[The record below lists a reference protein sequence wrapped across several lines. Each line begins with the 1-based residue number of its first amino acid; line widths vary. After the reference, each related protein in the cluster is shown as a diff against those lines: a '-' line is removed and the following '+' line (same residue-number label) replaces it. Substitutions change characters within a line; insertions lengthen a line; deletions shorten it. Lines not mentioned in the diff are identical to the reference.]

1 MKRWLAVPAI
11 FAFLCAAAFGQS
23 AAVWFPS
30 AQMTTLGVYYYPE
43 AWPREQWARDIANIR
58 KFGFEFVHLAE
69 FSWAFLEPEEG
80 KYQLDWLDEV
90 VKLAAGQG
98 LKVVLCTPSAAPPV
112 WLVRK
117 HREVLMVDGRGRRL
131 NHGSREHADW
141 TSPVYREYVVRID
154 TELAKRFGANPAVW
168 GWQIDNELS
177 HYGSGASFTPVVTER
192 FRQWLQ
198 KKYGTVER
206 LNRDWGNA
214 FWSQMYNR
222 FDQIDP
228 PNALELVA
236 QPNPHALLDFQ
247 RWFADDAA
255 EYLRL
260 QAETLRR
267 YVKNQWITTN
277 YMPQYR
283 DVDPVRSARAL
294 DVFTWTQ
301 YPVHGRPNEGPLGFR
316 LGDPY
321 FLAFS
326 HGLMRSINGLSGL
339 MELQPGQ
346 VNWSNVNPWPLP
358 GAMRLWVMHAFGS
371 GAQLVCTYRYRQPL
385 SGGELYHKGIVE
397 TDGVTLSPGGREW
410 VQAMREI
417 VDLRR
422 HRPANP
428 AMPPAVAARRTAFL
442 IGRDNWW
449 DIDNHLQTERWDTA
463 AHWMRYIRA
472 LKSMGAPVDV
482 VTEGRPGTDR
492 YPFLIAPAYQLLDSE
507 LVGQWRSYVER
518 GGHLILTA
526 RTGHKDRRGHL
537 WEGPWAA
544 PILDLIGASIPMYDL
559 LPGKLTGKVRFEG
572 KEYEWGSWGEVLD
585 PRPGTTVLATY
596 SDQFYAEKPAAV
608 TRRLGRGTV
617 TYVGVDTLDGEF
629 ERAVLTRVFAT
640 AGAAPLDLPPGLMVD
655 WRDGF
660 WVASNF
666 TGKRQAIPAG
676 PDARLLL
683 GSRQLEPAGVAVW
696 LE

>member
-1 MKRWLAVPAI
+1 MKRWLAVPGV
-11 FAFLCAAAFGQS
+11 FAFLCASAFGQN
-23 AAVWFPS
+23 AAAWFPP
-30 AQMTTLGVYYYPE
+30 AQMTTPGVYYYPE

-58 KFGFEFVHLAE
+58 KFGFEFIHLAE

-117 HREVLMVDGRGRRL
+117 HPEVLMIDGRGRRL

-141 TSPVYREYVVRID
+141 TSPVYREYVVKID

-177 HYGSGASFTPVVTER
+177 HYGSGASFTPVVAER

-198 KKYGTVER
+198 KKYGTIER

-247 RWFADDAA
+247 RWFAEDAA

-260 QAETLRR
+260 QAAALRR
-267 YVKNQWITTN
+267 HVKNQWITTN

-283 DVDPVRSARAL
+283 DVDPALSARDL

-301 YPVHGRPNEGPLGFR
+301 YPVHGQPNEGPLGFR

-326 HGLMRSINGLSGL
+326 HGLMRAINGLSGL

-346 VNWSNVNPWPLP
+346 VNWGNVNPWPLP

-371 GAQLVCTYRYRQPL
+371 GSQLVCTYRYRQPL

-417 VDLRR
+417 AELRR
-422 HRPANP
+422 QRPANP
-428 AMPPAVAARRTAFL
+428 VMPPAVAARRTAIL

-449 DIDNHLQTERWDTA
+449 DIDNHLQTERWDTV
-463 AHWMRYIRA
+463 AHWMRHVRA

-482 VTEGRPGTDR
+482 VTEGRPGMER
-492 YPFLIAPAYQLLDSE
+492 YPFLVAPAYQLVDRE

-559 LPGKLTGKVRFEG
+559 LPEKLTGKVRFEG

-596 SDQFYAEKPAAV
+596 SDQFYAAKPAAV

-617 TYVGVDTLDGEF
+617 TYIGVDTLDGEF
-629 ERAVLTRVFAT
+629 ERAVLSRAYVS
-640 AGAAPLDLPPGLMVD
+640 AGAAPLSLPPGLMVD

-666 TGKRQAIPAG
+666 TEKRLAIPAG
-676 PDARLLL
+676 PDAKLLL
-683 GSRQLEPAGVAVW
+683 GSRQLEPAGVTVW
-696 LE
+696 VE